1 MAVKYKICK
10 KKFKDAQGNPKERYY
25 ACKITTNNLN
35 TDDLLTYISKSS
47 SLSEPDALAAVRSIA
62 QYLRQQL
69 QEGNSVT
76 LKDIGTFNLSL
87 TSTPMDTPS
96 DIKGATIK
104 EGKVTFKADK
114 YLRTSANDM
123 HFTRFKKKRSRSLQ
137 QE

>member
-1 MAVKYKICK
+1 MAVKLKICR

-35 TDDLLTYISKSS
+35 TDDLLAYISNTSA
-47 SLSEPDALAAVRSIA
+47 LSEPDALAAVRSIA

-69 QEGNSVT
+69 QAGNSVT
-76 LKDIGTFNLSL
+76 IKDIGTFNLSL
-87 TSTPMDTPS
+87 TSTPMNAPS
-96 DIKGATIK
+96 DIKSAVIK

-114 YLRTSANDM
+114 FLHPCVEEM
-123 HFTRFKKKRSRSLQ
+123 HFLRFKKKNSRRNQ